1 MLSSSI
7 TNYTYETAFNLKSMM
22 SVKNSEIILTLQEEL
37 KQYEKQYHGCIQREI
52 FENTT
57 QVLKIVE
64 EGADRDILYYHLKPA
79 TGTTDPDSSLQCLRG
94 TREQV
99 IYDISAWIFNPGST
113 PILWLHGHPG
123 CGKSTLSHTIAYELD
138 EKKKLG
144 GCFFCKRDSDKLR
157 EPRRLLPTL
166 AYKLALKSA
175 WYRKCLCK
183 SLENKEISVEMSVM
197 DQYEH
202 LFGRVSQQEGNS
214 CDNSMS
220 QNIFTFVIDAL
231 DECGDEYTRKDLL
244 DCIIKLS
251 TLWKWL
257 RIFVTSRQY
266 KDIHSKFN
274 DNRSVV
280 SMNLSHRDPS
290 TDIEAFIRSELNMS
304 GRLKLDISNEQIG
317 MLVHKSDKLFIWA
330 STVMKYLRNN
340 CNYKKDLERILARD
354 APNAVSGLEN
364 MYTFVLDLIANSQ
377 DHNKSLIRDIL
388 SIVVASA
395 QCEPVLCEVLIRTLN
410 TQFDT
415 AVVEQFLDK
424 LLPVLK
430 FDIKSNSSIRVQHL
444 SFLNYLEDKTKCS
457 VAFWSNYS
465 DSCMRLCTGCIGILK
480 ADLRFNICN
489 IESSFL
495 KNKDIKELEERRKK
509 CISVTLNYASK
520 YWTYYVPEEVT
531 ANSADHFLPL
541 IHDFLKR
548 PHVLFWIEIFSI
560 SAQVPALLD
569 CLDVLYRNMNK
580 VCSHS

>member
-22 SVKNSEIILTLQEEL
+22 SVKKSEIILTLQEEL

-52 FENTT
+52 YANTT
-57 QVLKIVE
+57 QVLEIVATE
-64 EGADRDILYYHLKPA
+64 AEKNLLYNHLKSA
-79 TGTTDPDSSLQCLRG
+79 TGATHPDSSLQCLEG
-94 TREQV
+94 TRKQV
-99 IYDISAWIFNPGST
+99 INDIFDWVLDPENAS
-113 PILWLHGHPG
+113 ILWLHGHPG
-123 CGKSTLSHTIAYELD
+123 CGKSTLSHTIACNLD
-138 EKKKLG
+138 GENKLG
-144 GCFFCKRDSDKLR
+144 GSFFCKRDDSSLSD
-157 EPRRLLPTL
+157 PRRLLPTL

-183 SLENKEISVEMSVM
+183 SLENKDISVEMSVM

-220 QNIFTFVIDAL
+220 QNIYTIVIDAL

-257 RIFVTSRQY
+257 RIYVTSRQY
-266 KDIHSKFN
+266 KDIDSRFN
-274 DNRSVV
+274 NNRSVV
-280 SMNLSHRDPS
+280 PKNLSDIDPS
-290 TDIEAFIRSELNMS
+290 ADIETLIRSELNIS

-340 CNYKKDLERILARD
+340 SNYKKDLERILARD

-364 MYTFVLDLIANSQ
+364 MYTFVLDLIADSQ

-415 AVVEQFLDK
+415 DVVELFLDK

-465 DSCMRLCTGCIGILK
+465 DSCIRLCTGCIGILK

-495 KNKDIKELEERRKK
+495 KNKYIKELEERRKK

-531 ANSADHFLPL
+531 ANSADRFLPL
-541 IHDFLKR
+541 IHDFLKG

-560 SAQVPALLD
+560 FAQVPALLD